1 MSRNNKGITNLYGH
15 RIFNYLI
22 LCLFGLSVSLSVSAQ
37 KDKQKQGA
45 KVYIDH
51 ADILRYNQMEMP
63 NVQMAKGNVKF
74 RYKDMTLLCDSA
86 YLNEQ
91 QSTFQALGNVD
102 LKRKDGTRITCQRA
116 YYDGYLQTLRAREKV
131 VVRQPLKSLKCDS
144 LDYNMVSNVAN
155 YFGGR
160 GTLTY
165 GNSVVVADQG
175 DYNTETHDANFYGN
189 VVIHTP
195 KYDINTPTAR
205 GNTDTG
211 LMNVLG
217 KSVIRTKRGEVV
229 HTNDG
234 TYNSKTDYMQLNGY
248 STIKSPQRDIEGNN
262 IIYNSTTGDA
272 EGHGNV
278 KINDKVNKRTMMG
291 EDVTY
296 NSKTGHTEGHG
307 KVKIID
313 HKEQRTITGEDVIYN
328 ANTGHSE
335 GHGNV
340 KIVDDLKK
348 RTITGDHLL
357 YNSKTHVGEGK
368 GNVDYIDYKSKHAF
382 KGDYVHYTDTAAI
395 AYGGNPGP
403 VAKDFS
409 ESNDTLFIHADTI
422 SMKAFNIDT
431 PQAYRKIFGVD
442 NVRAYRTDIQAVCG
456 FFIANTKDSC
466 LVMYQ
471 EPIVWSDNR
480 QLLGDSIKVF
490 MNDSTIRE
498 AHILGNALSI
508 EELSDKEHYN
518 QIASKTMHAQFVE
531 GKIRRAQAISN
542 VVTIYYTIE
551 ERDSSLIGL
560 NYLETDTMR
569 IYMSPQRQLEKI
581 WTNKFISTLYPITQI
596 PPDKTL
602 LPNFHWYETV
612 RPKDKYDIFRKVARK
627 DDTDI
632 RPSEVAAPPR
642 QQIANQ

>member
-1 MSRNNKGITNLYGH
+1 MILNNKGIINLYGH
-15 RIFNYLI
+15 RIFINMI
-22 LCLFGLSVSLSVSAQ
+22 LCLFGLSISLSVSAQ
-37 KDKQKQGA
+37 KNKQKEGA

-51 ADILRYNQMEMP
+51 ADILRHNQIEMP
-63 NVQMAKGNVKF
+63 NVQIAKGNVKF
-74 RYKDMTLLCDSA
+74 RYKDMILLCDSA

-91 QSTFQALGNVD
+91 QNTFQAFGHVN
-102 LKRKDGTRITCQRA
+102 LKRKDGTNVACQRA
-116 YYDGYLQTLRAREKV
+116 FYDGFMQTLRAREKV
-131 VVRQPLKSLKCDS
+131 VVRQPYKSLKCDS
-144 LDYNMVSNVAN
+144 LNYNMVSNVAN

-160 GTLTY
+160 GTLNY
-165 GNSVVVADQG
+165 GGNVVVADEG
-175 DYNTETHDANFYGN
+175 DYNTETHDTNFYGN
-189 VVIHTP
+189 VVIRTP
-195 KYDINTPTAR
+195 KYNINTPTAH
-205 GNTDTG
+205 GNTETG
-211 LMNVLG
+211 VMNVVG
-217 KSVIRTKRGEVV
+217 KSVIRTNRGEVV

-234 TYNSKTDYMQLNGY
+234 TYNSKTDHMQLNGF

-278 KINDKVNKRTMMG
+278 KINDKVNKRTITG
-291 EDVTY
+291 QDVVY
-296 NSKTGHTEGHG
+296 NSKTGHTEGRG

-328 ANTGHSE
+328 AKTGHSE

-348 RTITGDHLL
+348 RTITGEHLL

-395 AYGGNPGP
+395 VYGGNPGP
-403 VAKDFS
+403 IAKDFS
-409 ESNDTLFIHADTI
+409 KDNDTLFVHADTI
-422 SMKAFNIDT
+422 SMKAFNINT
-431 PQAYRKIFGVD
+431 PQVYRKIFGVD
-442 NVRAYRTDIQAVCG
+442 NVRSYRTDLQAVCG
-456 FFIANTKDSC
+456 FLIANTKDSC

-498 AHILGNALSI
+498 VHILGNALSI
-508 EELSDKEHYN
+508 EELKDKQHYN
-518 QIASKTMHAQFVE
+518 QVSSKTMHAQFID
-531 GKIRRAQAISN
+531 GKIRTAQSIGN
-542 VVTIYYTIE
+542 VTTVYYPIE
-551 ERDSSLIGL
+551 EKDSSLVGL

-569 IYMSPQRQLEKI
+569 VYLSPQQQLEKI
-581 WTNKFISTLYPITQI
+581 WTNKFTSTLYPISQI
-596 PPDKTL
+596 PAEKMQ
-602 LPNFHWYETV
+602 LPNFHWYDAV

-627 DDTDI
+627 DDSDI
-632 RPSEVAAPPR
+632 RPSEVGAPPR
-642 QQIANQ
+642 QKINN

>member
-1 MSRNNKGITNLYGH
+1 M
-15 RIFNYLI
+15 I
-22 LCLFGLSVSLSVSAQ
+22 LCLFGLSISLSVSAQ
-37 KDKQKQGA
+37 KNKQKEGA

-51 ADILRYNQMEMP
+51 ADILRHNQIEMP
-63 NVQMAKGNVKF
+63 NVQIAKGNVKF

-91 QSTFQALGNVD
+91 QNTFQAFGHVN
-102 LKRKDGTRITCQRA
+102 LKRKDGTNVACQRA
-116 YYDGYLQTLRAREKV
+116 FYDGFMQTLRAREKV
-131 VVRQPLKSLKCDS
+131 VVRQPYKSLKCDS
-144 LDYNMVSNVAN
+144 LNYNMVSNVAN

-160 GTLTY
+160 GTLNY
-165 GNSVVVADQG
+165 GGNVVVADEG

-189 VVIHTP
+189 VVIRTP
-195 KYDINTPTAR
+195 KYNINTPTAH
-205 GNTDTG
+205 GNTETG
-211 LMNVLG
+211 VMNVVG
-217 KSVIRTKRGEVV
+217 KSVIRTNRGEVV

-234 TYNSKTDYMQLNGY
+234 TYNSKTDHMQLNGF

-278 KINDKVNKRTMMG
+278 KINDKVNKRTITG
-291 EDVTY
+291 QDVVY
-296 NSKTGHTEGHG
+296 NSKTGHTEGRG

-328 ANTGHSE
+328 AKTGHSE

-348 RTITGDHLL
+348 RTITGEHLL

-395 AYGGNPGP
+395 VYGGNPGP
-403 VAKDFS
+403 IAKDFS
-409 ESNDTLFIHADTI
+409 KDNDTLFVHADTI
-422 SMKAFNIDT
+422 SMKAFNINT
-431 PQAYRKIFGVD
+431 PQVYRKIFGVD
-442 NVRAYRTDIQAVCG
+442 NVRSYRTDLQAVCG
-456 FFIANTKDSC
+456 FLIANTKDSC

-498 AHILGNALSI
+498 VHILGNALSI
-508 EELSDKEHYN
+508 EELKDKQHYN
-518 QIASKTMHAQFVE
+518 QVSSKTMHAQFID
-531 GKIRRAQAISN
+531 GKIRTAQSIGN
-542 VVTIYYTIE
+542 VTTVYYPIE
-551 ERDSSLIGL
+551 EKDSSLVGL

-569 IYMSPQRQLEKI
+569 VYLSPQQQLEKI
-581 WTNKFISTLYPITQI
+581 WTNKFTSTLYPISQI
-596 PPDKTL
+596 PAEKMQ
-602 LPNFHWYETV
+602 LPNFHWYDAV

-627 DDTDI
+627 DDSDI
-632 RPSEVAAPPR
+632 RPSEVGAPPR
-642 QQIANQ
+642 QKINN

>member
-1 MSRNNKGITNLYGH
+1 MILNNKGIINLYGH
-15 RIFNYLI
+15 RIFINMI
-22 LCLFGLSVSLSVSAQ
+22 LCLFGLSISLSVSAQ
-37 KDKQKQGA
+37 KNKQKEGA

-51 ADILRYNQMEMP
+51 ADILRHNQIEMP
-63 NVQMAKGNVKF
+63 NVQIAKGNVKF

-91 QSTFQALGNVD
+91 QNTFQAFGHVN
-102 LKRKDGTRITCQRA
+102 LKRKDGTNVACQRA
-116 YYDGYLQTLRAREKV
+116 FYDGFMQTLRAREKV
-131 VVRQPLKSLKCDS
+131 VVRQPYKSLKCDS
-144 LDYNMVSNVAN
+144 LNYNMVSNVAN

-160 GTLTY
+160 GTLNY
-165 GNSVVVADQG
+165 GGNVVVADEG

-189 VVIHTP
+189 VVIRTP
-195 KYDINTPTAR
+195 KYNINTPTAH
-205 GNTDTG
+205 GNTETG
-211 LMNVLG
+211 VMNVVG
-217 KSVIRTKRGEVV
+217 KSVIRTNRGEVV

-234 TYNSKTDYMQLNGY
+234 TYNSKTDHMQLNGF
-248 STIKSPQRDIEGNN
+248 STIKSLQRDIEGNN

-278 KINDKVNKRTMMG
+278 KINDKVNKRTITG
-291 EDVTY
+291 QDVVY
-296 NSKTGHTEGHG
+296 NSKTGHTEGRG

-328 ANTGHSE
+328 AKTGHSE

-348 RTITGDHLL
+348 RTITGEHLL

-409 ESNDTLFIHADTI
+409 KGNDTLFVHADTI
-422 SMKAFNIDT
+422 SMKAFNINT
-431 PQAYRKIFGVD
+431 PQVYRKIFGVD
-442 NVRAYRTDIQAVCG
+442 NVRSYRTDLQAVCG
-456 FFIANTKDSC
+456 FLIANTQDSC

-498 AHILGNALSI
+498 VHILGNALSI
-508 EELSDKEHYN
+508 EELKDKQHYN
-518 QIASKTMHAQFVE
+518 QVSSKTMHAQFID
-531 GKIRRAQAISN
+531 GKIRTAQSIGN
-542 VVTIYYTIE
+542 VTTVYYPIE
-551 ERDSSLIGL
+551 EKDSSLVGL

-569 IYMSPQRQLEKI
+569 VYLSPQQQLEKI
-581 WTNKFISTLYPITQI
+581 WTNKFTSTLYPISQI
-596 PPDKTL
+596 PAEKMQ
-602 LPNFHWYETV
+602 LPNFHWYDAV

-627 DDTDI
+627 DDNDI
-632 RPSEVAAPPR
+632 RPSEVGAPPR
-642 QQIANQ
+642 QKINN

>member
-1 MSRNNKGITNLYGH
+1 MILNNKGIINLYGH
-15 RIFNYLI
+15 RIFINMI
-22 LCLFGLSVSLSVSAQ
+22 LCLFGLSISLSVSAQ
-37 KDKQKQGA
+37 KDKQKEGA

-51 ADILRYNQMEMP
+51 ADILRHNQIEMP
-63 NVQMAKGNVKF
+63 NVQIAKGNVKF

-91 QSTFQALGNVD
+91 QNTFQAFGHVN
-102 LKRKDGTRITCQRA
+102 LKRKDGTNVTCQRA
-116 YYDGYLQTLRAREKV
+116 FYDGFMQTLRAREKV
-131 VVRQPLKSLKCDS
+131 VVRQPYKSLKCDS

-160 GTLTY
+160 GTLNY
-165 GNSVVVADQG
+165 GGNVVVADEG
-175 DYNTETHDANFYGN
+175 DYNTETHDTNFYGN
-189 VVIHTP
+189 VVIRTP
-195 KYDINTPTAR
+195 KYNINTPTAH
-205 GNTDTG
+205 GNTETG
-211 LMNVLG
+211 VMNVVG
-217 KSVIRTKRGEVV
+217 KSVIRTIRGEVV

-234 TYNSKTDYMQLNGY
+234 TYNSKTDHMQLNGF

-278 KINDKVNKRTMMG
+278 KINDKVNKRTITG
-291 EDVTY
+291 QDVVY
-296 NSKTGHTEGHG
+296 NSKTGHTEGRG

-328 ANTGHSE
+328 AKTGHSE

-348 RTITGDHLL
+348 RTITGEHLL

-409 ESNDTLFIHADTI
+409 KDNDTLFVHADTI
-422 SMKAFNIDT
+422 SMKAFNINT
-431 PQAYRKIFGVD
+431 PQVYRKIFGVD
-442 NVRAYRTDIQAVCG
+442 NVRSYRTDLQAVCG

-498 AHILGNALSI
+498 VHILGNALSI
-508 EELSDKEHYN
+508 EELKDKQHYN
-518 QIASKTMHAQFVE
+518 QVSSKTMHAQFID
-531 GKIRRAQAISN
+531 GKIRTAQSIGN
-542 VVTIYYTIE
+542 VMTVYYPIE
-551 ERDSSLIGL
+551 ERDSSLVGL

-569 IYMSPQRQLEKI
+569 VYLSPQQQLEKI
-581 WTNKFISTLYPITQI
+581 WTNKFTSTLYPISQI
-596 PPDKTL
+596 PAEKMQ
-602 LPNFHWYETV
+602 LPNFHWYDAV

-627 DDTDI
+627 DDNDI
-632 RPSEVAAPPR
+632 RPSEVGAPPR
-642 QQIANQ
+642 QKINN

>member
-1 MSRNNKGITNLYGH
+1 MILNNKGIINLYGH
-15 RIFNYLI
+15 RIFINMI
-22 LCLFGLSVSLSVSAQ
+22 LCLFGLSISLSVSAQ
-37 KDKQKQGA
+37 KNKQKEGA

-51 ADILRYNQMEMP
+51 ADILRHNQIEMP
-63 NVQMAKGNVKF
+63 NVQIAKGNVKF

-91 QSTFQALGNVD
+91 QNTFQAFGHVN
-102 LKRKDGTRITCQRA
+102 LKRKDGTNVTCQRA
-116 YYDGYLQTLRAREKV
+116 FYDGFMQTLRAREKV
-131 VVRQPLKSLKCDS
+131 VVRQPYKSLKCDS

-160 GTLTY
+160 ATLNY
-165 GNSVVVADQG
+165 GGNVVVADEG
-175 DYNTETHDANFYGN
+175 DYNTETHDTNFYGN
-189 VVIHTP
+189 VVIRTP
-195 KYDINTPTAR
+195 KYNINTPTAH
-205 GNTDTG
+205 GNTETG
-211 LMNVLG
+211 VMNVVG
-217 KSVIRTKRGEVV
+217 KSVIRTNRGEVV

-234 TYNSKTDYMQLNGY
+234 TYNSKTDHMQLNGF

-278 KINDKVNKRTMMG
+278 KINDKVNKRTITG
-291 EDVTY
+291 QDVVY
-296 NSKTGHTEGHG
+296 NSKTGHTEGRG

-328 ANTGHSE
+328 AKTGHSE

-348 RTITGDHLL
+348 RTITGEHLL

-409 ESNDTLFIHADTI
+409 KDNDTLFVHADTI
-422 SMKAFNIDT
+422 SMKAFNINT
-431 PQAYRKIFGVD
+431 PQVYRKIFGVD
-442 NVRAYRTDIQAVCG
+442 NVRSYRTDLQAVCG
-456 FFIANTKDSC
+456 FLIANTKDSC

-498 AHILGNALSI
+498 VHILGNALSI
-508 EELSDKEHYN
+508 EELKDKQHYN
-518 QIASKTMHAQFVE
+518 QVSSKTMHAQFID
-531 GKIRRAQAISN
+531 GKIRTAQSIGN
-542 VVTIYYTIE
+542 VTTVYYPIE
-551 ERDSSLIGL
+551 EKDSSLVGL

-569 IYMSPQRQLEKI
+569 VYLSPQQQLEKI
-581 WTNKFISTLYPITQI
+581 WTNKFTSTLYPISQI
-596 PPDKTL
+596 PVEKMQ
-602 LPNFHWYETV
+602 LPNFHWYYTV

-627 DDTDI
+627 DDNDI
-632 RPSEVAAPPR
+632 RPSEVGAPPR
-642 QQIANQ
+642 QKINN

>member
-1 MSRNNKGITNLYGH
+1 
-15 RIFNYLI
+15 
-22 LCLFGLSVSLSVSAQ
+22 
-37 KDKQKQGA
+37 
-45 KVYIDH
+45 
-51 ADILRYNQMEMP
+51 
-63 NVQMAKGNVKF
+63 
-74 RYKDMTLLCDSA
+74 
-86 YLNEQ
+86 
-91 QSTFQALGNVD
+91 
-102 LKRKDGTRITCQRA
+102 
-116 YYDGYLQTLRAREKV
+116 
-131 VVRQPLKSLKCDS
+131 
-144 LDYNMVSNVAN
+144 
-155 YFGGR
+155 
-160 GTLTY
+160 
-165 GNSVVVADQG
+165 
-175 DYNTETHDANFYGN
+175 
-189 VVIHTP
+189 
-195 KYDINTPTAR
+195 
-205 GNTDTG
+205 
-211 LMNVLG
+211 
-217 KSVIRTKRGEVV
+217 
-229 HTNDG
+229 
-234 TYNSKTDYMQLNGY
+234 
-248 STIKSPQRDIEGNN
+248 
-262 IIYNSTTGDA
+262 
-272 EGHGNV
+272 
-278 KINDKVNKRTMMG
+278 MMG

-307 KVKIID
+307 KVKIIN

-348 RTITGDHLL
+348 RTIIGDHLL

-466 LVMYQ
+466 LVMY
-471 EPIVWSDNR
+471 
-480 QLLGDSIKVF
+480 
-490 MNDSTIRE
+490 DSTIRE

-508 EELSDKEHYN
+508 EELNDKDHYN

-531 GKIRRAQAISN
+531 GKIRTAQAISN
-542 VVTIYYTIE
+542 VVTIYYPIE

-569 IYMSPQRQLEKI
+569 IYISPQRQLEKI
-581 WTNKFISTLYPITQI
+581 WTNKFTSTLYPITQI

-642 QQIANQ
+642 QQIAN

>member
-1 MSRNNKGITNLYGH
+1 MILNNKGIINLYGH
-15 RIFNYLI
+15 RIFINMI
-22 LCLFGLSVSLSVSAQ
+22 LCLFGLSISLSVSAQ
-37 KDKQKQGA
+37 KNKQKEGA

-51 ADILRYNQMEMP
+51 ADILRHNQIEMP
-63 NVQMAKGNVKF
+63 NVQIAKGNVKF

-91 QSTFQALGNVD
+91 ENTFQAFGHVN
-102 LKRKDGTRITCQRA
+102 LKRKDGTNVACQRA
-116 YYDGYLQTLRAREKV
+116 FYDGFMQTLRAREKV
-131 VVRQPLKSLKCDS
+131 VVRQPYKSLKCDS
-144 LDYNMVSNVAN
+144 LNYNMVSNVAN

-160 GTLTY
+160 GTLNY
-165 GNSVVVADQG
+165 GGNVVVADEG

-189 VVIHTP
+189 VVIRTP
-195 KYDINTPTAR
+195 KYNINTPTAH
-205 GNTDTG
+205 GNTETG
-211 LMNVLG
+211 VMNVVG
-217 KSVIRTKRGEVV
+217 KSVIRTNRGEVV

-234 TYNSKTDYMQLNGY
+234 TYNSKTDHMQLNGF

-278 KINDKVNKRTMMG
+278 KINDKVNKRTITG
-291 EDVTY
+291 QDVVY
-296 NSKTGHTEGHG
+296 NSKTGHTEGRG

-328 ANTGHSE
+328 AKTGHSE

-348 RTITGDHLL
+348 RTITGEHLL

-395 AYGGNPGP
+395 VYGGNPGP
-403 VAKDFS
+403 IAKDFS
-409 ESNDTLFIHADTI
+409 KDNDTLFVHADTI
-422 SMKAFNIDT
+422 SMKAFNINT
-431 PQAYRKIFGVD
+431 PQVYRKIFGVD
-442 NVRAYRTDIQAVCG
+442 NVRSYRTDLQAVCG
-456 FFIANTKDSC
+456 FLIANTKDSC

-498 AHILGNALSI
+498 VHILGNALSI
-508 EELSDKEHYN
+508 EELKDKQHYN
-518 QIASKTMHAQFVE
+518 QVSSKTMHAQFID
-531 GKIRRAQAISN
+531 GKIRTAQSIGN
-542 VVTIYYTIE
+542 VTTVYYPIE
-551 ERDSSLIGL
+551 EKDSSLVGL

-569 IYMSPQRQLEKI
+569 VYLSPQQQLEKI
-581 WTNKFISTLYPITQI
+581 WTNKFTSTLYPISQI
-596 PPDKTL
+596 PAEKMQ
-602 LPNFHWYETV
+602 LPNFHWYDAV

-627 DDTDI
+627 DDSDI
-632 RPSEVAAPPR
+632 RPSEVGAPPR
-642 QQIANQ
+642 QKINN

>member
-1 MSRNNKGITNLYGH
+1 MILNNKGIINLYGH
-15 RIFNYLI
+15 RILINMI
-22 LCLFGLSVSLSVSAQ
+22 LCLFGLSISLSVSAQ
-37 KDKQKQGA
+37 KNKQQEGA

-51 ADILRYNQMEMP
+51 ADILRHNQIEMP
-63 NVQMAKGNVKF
+63 NVQIAKGNVKF

-91 QSTFQALGNVD
+91 QNTFQAFGHVN
-102 LKRKDGTRITCQRA
+102 LKRKDGTNVTCQRA
-116 YYDGYLQTLRAREKV
+116 FYDGFMQTLRAREKV
-131 VVRQPLKSLKCDS
+131 VVRQPYKSLKCDS

-160 GTLTY
+160 GTLNY
-165 GNSVVVADQG
+165 GGNVVVADEG

-189 VVIHTP
+189 VVIRTP
-195 KYDINTPTAR
+195 KYNINTPTAH
-205 GNTDTG
+205 GNTETG
-211 LMNVLG
+211 VMNVVG
-217 KSVIRTKRGEVV
+217 KSVIRTNRGEVV

-234 TYNSKTDYMQLNGY
+234 TYNSKTDHMQLNGF

-278 KINDKVNKRTMMG
+278 KINDKVNKRTITG
-291 EDVTY
+291 QDVVY
-296 NSKTGHTEGHG
+296 NSKTGHTEGRG

-328 ANTGHSE
+328 AKTGHSE

-348 RTITGDHLL
+348 RTITGEHLL

-409 ESNDTLFIHADTI
+409 KDNDTLFVHADTI
-422 SMKAFNIDT
+422 SMKAFNINT
-431 PQAYRKIFGVD
+431 PQVYRKIFGVD
-442 NVRAYRTDIQAVCG
+442 NVRSYRTDLQAVCG
-456 FFIANTKDSC
+456 FLIANTKDSC

-498 AHILGNALSI
+498 VHILGNALSI
-508 EELSDKEHYN
+508 EELKDKQHYN
-518 QIASKTMHAQFVE
+518 QVSSKTMHAQFID
-531 GKIRRAQAISN
+531 GKIRTAQSIGN
-542 VVTIYYTIE
+542 VTTVYYPIE
-551 ERDSSLIGL
+551 EKDSSLVGL

-569 IYMSPQRQLEKI
+569 VYLSPQQQLEKI
-581 WTNKFISTLYPITQI
+581 WTNKFTSTLYPISQI
-596 PPDKTL
+596 PAEKMQ
-602 LPNFHWYETV
+602 LPNFHWYDAV

-627 DDTDI
+627 DDNDI
-632 RPSEVAAPPR
+632 RPSEVGAPPR
-642 QQIANQ
+642 QKINN

>member
-1 MSRNNKGITNLYGH
+1 MILNNKGIINLYGH
-15 RIFNYLI
+15 RIFINMI
-22 LCLFGLSVSLSVSAQ
+22 LCLFGLSISLSVSAQ
-37 KDKQKQGA
+37 KNKQKEGA

-51 ADILRYNQMEMP
+51 ADILRHNQIEMP
-63 NVQMAKGNVKF
+63 NVQIAKGNVKF

-91 QSTFQALGNVD
+91 QNTFQAFGHVN
-102 LKRKDGTRITCQRA
+102 LKRKDGTNVACQRA
-116 YYDGYLQTLRAREKV
+116 FYDGFMQTLRAREKV
-131 VVRQPLKSLKCDS
+131 VVRQPYKSLKCDS
-144 LDYNMVSNVAN
+144 LNYNMVSNVAN

-160 GTLTY
+160 GTLNY
-165 GNSVVVADQG
+165 GGNVVVADEG

-189 VVIHTP
+189 VVIRTP
-195 KYDINTPTAR
+195 KYNINTPTAH
-205 GNTDTG
+205 GNTETG
-211 LMNVLG
+211 VMNVVG
-217 KSVIRTKRGEVV
+217 KSVIRTNRGEVV

-234 TYNSKTDYMQLNGY
+234 TYNSKTDHMQLNGF
-248 STIKSPQRDIEGNN
+248 STIKSLQRDIEGNN

-278 KINDKVNKRTMMG
+278 KINDKVNKRTITG
-291 EDVTY
+291 QDVVY
-296 NSKTGHTEGHG
+296 NSKTGHTEGRG

-328 ANTGHSE
+328 AKTGHSE

-348 RTITGDHLL
+348 RTITGEHLL

-409 ESNDTLFIHADTI
+409 KDNDTLFVHADTI
-422 SMKAFNIDT
+422 SMKAFNINT
-431 PQAYRKIFGVD
+431 PQVYRKIFGVD
-442 NVRAYRTDIQAVCG
+442 NVRSYRTDLQAVCG
-456 FFIANTKDSC
+456 FLIANTKDSC

-498 AHILGNALSI
+498 VHILGNALSI
-508 EELSDKEHYN
+508 EELKDKQHYN
-518 QIASKTMHAQFVE
+518 QVSSKTMHAQFID
-531 GKIRRAQAISN
+531 GKVRTAQSIGN
-542 VVTIYYTIE
+542 VITVYYPIE
-551 ERDSSLIGL
+551 ERDSSLVGL

-569 IYMSPQRQLEKI
+569 VYLSPQQQLEKI
-581 WTNKFISTLYPITQI
+581 WTNKFTSTLYPISQI
-596 PPDKTL
+596 PAEKMQ
-602 LPNFHWYETV
+602 LPNFHWYDAV

-627 DDTDI
+627 DDNDI
-632 RPSEVAAPPR
+632 RPSEVGAPPR
-642 QQIANQ
+642 QKINN

>member
-1 MSRNNKGITNLYGH
+1 MILNNKGIINLYGH
-15 RIFNYLI
+15 RIFINMI
-22 LCLFGLSVSLSVSAQ
+22 LCLFGLSISLSVSAQ
-37 KDKQKQGA
+37 KNKQKEGA

-51 ADILRYNQMEMP
+51 ADILRHNQIEMP
-63 NVQMAKGNVKF
+63 NVQIAKGNVKF

-91 QSTFQALGNVD
+91 QNTFQAFGHVN
-102 LKRKDGTRITCQRA
+102 LKRKDGTNVACQRA
-116 YYDGYLQTLRAREKV
+116 FYDGFMQTLRAREKV
-131 VVRQPLKSLKCDS
+131 VVRQPYKSLKCDS
-144 LDYNMVSNVAN
+144 LNYNMVSNVAN

-160 GTLTY
+160 GTLNY
-165 GNSVVVADQG
+165 GGNVVVADEG

-189 VVIHTP
+189 VVIRTP
-195 KYDINTPTAR
+195 KYNINTPTAH
-205 GNTDTG
+205 GNTETG
-211 LMNVLG
+211 VMNVVG
-217 KSVIRTKRGEVV
+217 KSVIRTNRGEVV

-234 TYNSKTDYMQLNGY
+234 TYNSKTDHMQLNGF

-278 KINDKVNKRTMMG
+278 KINDKVNKRTITG
-291 EDVTY
+291 QDVVY
-296 NSKTGHTEGHG
+296 NSKTGHTEGRG

-328 ANTGHSE
+328 AKTGHSE

-348 RTITGDHLL
+348 RTITGEHLL

-409 ESNDTLFIHADTI
+409 KDNDTLFVHADTI
-422 SMKAFNIDT
+422 SMKAFNINT
-431 PQAYRKIFGVD
+431 PQVYRKIFGVD
-442 NVRAYRTDIQAVCG
+442 NVRSYRTDLQAVCG
-456 FFIANTKDSC
+456 FLIANTKDSC

-498 AHILGNALSI
+498 VHILGNALSI
-508 EELSDKEHYN
+508 EELKDKQHYN
-518 QIASKTMHAQFVE
+518 QVSSKTMHAQFID
-531 GKIRRAQAISN
+531 GKIRTAQSIGN
-542 VVTIYYTIE
+542 VITVYYPIE
-551 ERDSSLIGL
+551 EKDSSLVGL

-569 IYMSPQRQLEKI
+569 VYLSPQQQLEKI
-581 WTNKFISTLYPITQI
+581 WTNKFTSTLYPISQI
-596 PPDKTL
+596 PAEKMQ
-602 LPNFHWYETV
+602 LPNLHWYDAV

-627 DDTDI
+627 DDSDI
-632 RPSEVAAPPR
+632 RPSEVGAPPR
-642 QQIANQ
+642 QKINN

>member
-1 MSRNNKGITNLYGH
+1 MILNNKGIINLYGH
-15 RIFNYLI
+15 RILINMI
-22 LCLFGLSVSLSVSAQ
+22 LCLFGLSISLSVSAQ
-37 KDKQKQGA
+37 KNKQKEGA

-51 ADILRYNQMEMP
+51 ADILRHNQIEMP
-63 NVQMAKGNVKF
+63 NVQIAKGNVKF

-91 QSTFQALGNVD
+91 QNTFQAFGHVN
-102 LKRKDGTRITCQRA
+102 LKRKDGTNVACQRA
-116 YYDGYLQTLRAREKV
+116 FYDGFMQTLRAREKV
-131 VVRQPLKSLKCDS
+131 VVRQPYKSLKCDS
-144 LDYNMVSNVAN
+144 LNYNMVSNVAN

-160 GTLTY
+160 GTLNY
-165 GNSVVVADQG
+165 GGNVVVADEG

-189 VVIHTP
+189 VVIRTP
-195 KYDINTPTAR
+195 KYNINTPTAH
-205 GNTDTG
+205 GNTETG
-211 LMNVLG
+211 VMNVVG
-217 KSVIRTKRGEVV
+217 KSVIRTNRGEVV

-234 TYNSKTDYMQLNGY
+234 TYNSKTDHMQLNGF

-278 KINDKVNKRTMMG
+278 KINDKVNKRTITG
-291 EDVTY
+291 QDVVY
-296 NSKTGHTEGHG
+296 NSKTGHTEGRG

-328 ANTGHSE
+328 AKTGHSE

-348 RTITGDHLL
+348 RTITGEHLL

-409 ESNDTLFIHADTI
+409 KGNDTLFVHADTI
-422 SMKAFNIDT
+422 SMKAFNINT
-431 PQAYRKIFGVD
+431 PQVYRKIFGVD
-442 NVRAYRTDIQAVCG
+442 NVRSYRTDLQAVCG
-456 FFIANTKDSC
+456 FLIANTQDSC

-498 AHILGNALSI
+498 VHILGNALSI
-508 EELSDKEHYN
+508 EELKDKQHYN
-518 QIASKTMHAQFVE
+518 QVSSKTMHAQFID
-531 GKIRRAQAISN
+531 GKIRTAQSIGN
-542 VVTIYYTIE
+542 VTTVYYPIE
-551 ERDSSLIGL
+551 EKDSSLVGL

-569 IYMSPQRQLEKI
+569 VYLSPQQQLEKI
-581 WTNKFISTLYPITQI
+581 WTNKFTSTLYPISQI
-596 PPDKTL
+596 PAEKMQ
-602 LPNFHWYETV
+602 LPNFHWYDAV

-627 DDTDI
+627 DDNDI
-632 RPSEVAAPPR
+632 RPSEVGAPPR
-642 QQIANQ
+642 QKINN